1 MVIRIRRLYIRQRRA
16 GTGKPNGSGQKGV
29 KSQDEDFVNANGQD
43 PRMNWP
49 KARGRQLIMMLL
61 P

>member
-1 MVIRIRRLYIRQRRA
+1 LYIRQRRA